1 MGFHTLKTT
10 HRNLMIFTI
19 SCLSL
24 LVIKTFQITSVFI
37 YFIWWYFTNL
47 KKGWCY
53 YCTPGYISKPQGWNM
68 NPKCI
73 LRRAKLTSNYNE
85 GQVNRHSGALP
96 LFWQD
101 FLFIII
107 IFLFFCFFFFFEVH
121 VVVWWDH
128 ERSIVLLSLS
138 SKNLW
143 LAFTCFATKWYL
155 TSLMSYETWR
165 CKGSWFKLVLY
176 LLLILETFV
185 EILSLFKIMDQV
197 PPIWIS

>member
-1 MGFHTLKTT
+1 MAFHTLKTT

-96 LFWQD
+96 LFWRD

-107 IFLFFCFFFFFEVH
+107 IYLFIYLFWSTCGG
-121 VVVWWDH
+121 VV
-128 ERSIVLLSLS
+128 
-138 SKNLW
+138 
-143 LAFTCFATKWYL
+143 
-155 TSLMSYETWR
+155 
-165 CKGSWFKLVLY
+165 GSWEEYSTLITVFKEFVVGLHMFCHKMIPYFFDVIWNMKVQRK
-176 LLLILETFV
+176 LIQTST
-185 EILSLFKIMDQV
+185 I
-197 PPIWIS
+197 PIANIGNFCWNT

>member
-1 MGFHTLKTT
+1 
-10 HRNLMIFTI
+10 MIFTI

-24 LVIKTFQITSVFI
+24 LVIKTFQITSVLI
-37 YFIWWYFTNL
+37 DSNWWYFTNL

-53 YCTPGYISKPQGWNM
+53 YCTPGYTSKHQGWNM
-68 NPKCI
+68 KPKCI

-96 LFWQD
+96 LFCRD
-101 FLFIII
+101 LC
-107 IFLFFCFFFFFEVH
+107 FLFFCFFEVH

-143 LAFTCFATKWYL
+143 LAFTCFATKWYR
-155 TSLMSYETWR
+155 TSLMSHETWR
-165 CKGSWFKLVLY
+165 CKGSWFNLVLY
-176 LLLILETFV
+176 LQLISETFV
-185 EILSLFKIMDQV
+185 EVLSLFKTMDQV